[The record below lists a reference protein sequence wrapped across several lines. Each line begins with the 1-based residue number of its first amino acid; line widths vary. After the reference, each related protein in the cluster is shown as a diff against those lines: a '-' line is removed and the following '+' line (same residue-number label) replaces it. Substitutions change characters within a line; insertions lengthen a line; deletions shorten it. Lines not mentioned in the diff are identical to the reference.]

1 MLKKVEKKRKYSS
14 IEIGMM
20 MGLIFGSAFGVSMF
34 LITINVLYFTFCGFG
49 LIIGLIFGM
58 LFQKRK
64 EK

>member
-1 MLKKVEKKRKYSS
+1 MLKKVEKNRKYSS
-14 IEIGMM
+14 IEIGMI

-34 LITINVLYFTFCGFG
+34 LITNNALYFTFCGFG